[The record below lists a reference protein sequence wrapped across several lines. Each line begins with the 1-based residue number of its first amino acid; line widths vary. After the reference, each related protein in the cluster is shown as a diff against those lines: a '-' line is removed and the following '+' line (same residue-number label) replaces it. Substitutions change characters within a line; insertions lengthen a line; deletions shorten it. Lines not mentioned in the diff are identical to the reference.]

1 MPKSK
6 LKRLTYYRVMFHDGM
21 KHLPPVL
28 VVAQSKTQ
36 ARTLAQS
43 SVPASLYG
51 PNVVCLKAV
60 PSPELPVELSDED
73 FELIAQKAGIH
84 L

>member
-1 MPKSK
+1 MPE
-6 LKRLTYYRVMFHDGM
+6 LKRLKYWRVVFHDGM

-28 VVAQSKTQ
+28 VVAQTKAQ

-43 SVPASLYG
+43 SVPPSLYG
-51 PNVVCLKAV
+51 PNVVFLKAV
-60 PSPELPVELSDED
+60 PSPEVPLELDRED
-73 FELIAQKAGIH
+73 FELISEKAGIH

>member
-1 MPKSK
+1 
-6 LKRLTYYRVMFHDGM
+6 VI
-21 KHLPPVL
+21 
-28 VVAQSKTQ
+28 AQNRNQ

-51 PNVVCLKAV
+51 PNVVFLKAI
-60 PSPELPVELSDED
+60 PSPELPLELSKDD
-73 FELIAQKAGIH
+73 FELIAEKAGIH

>member
-1 MPKSK
+1 MPK
-6 LKRLTYYRVMFHDGM
+6 LKRLMYYRVMFHDGM

-28 VVAQSKTQ
+28 VVAQNRSQ

-43 SVPASLYG
+43 SVPRSLYG
-51 PNVVCLKAV
+51 PNVVFLKAI
-60 PSPELPVELSDED
+60 PSPELPLELSKDD
-73 FELIAQKAGIH
+73 FELIAEKAGIH